1 MAITNTWLQDYLV
14 EQLEQTKVQY
24 AQHIINVKPIP
35 NPMYMVEDNQTETIW
50 SKEDEE
56 TYTNLELRM
65 SWLREQLQAL
75 EVTEKEHRMIDELKE
90 LIQSYEERYDAIQ
103 EEIADY
109 QNDYDY
115 ESDPEGIDY
124 DLHFVHQLTVDAEM
138 VEQSIKHLEEELNE
152 LQKY

>member
-14 EQLEQTKVQY
+14 QQLEETKVQY

-75 EVTEKEHRMIDELKE
+75 EVTEQEQRKIDELKE

-115 ESDPEGIDY
+115 ETDPEGIDY
-124 DLHFVHQLTVDAEM
+124 DLKLVHQLTVDAEM
-138 VEQSIKHLEEELNE
+138 VEQSIKHLEEELQQLE
-152 LQKY
+152 K

>member
-14 EQLEQTKVQY
+14 EQLEETKVQY
-24 AQHIINVKPIP
+24 AQHIINVKKIP
-35 NPMYMVEDNQTETIW
+35 NPLYMVEDNQTETIW

-56 TYTNLELRM
+56 TYTKLELRK
-65 SWLREQLQAL
+65 SWLVEQLKAL
-75 EVTEKEHRMIDELKE
+75 EVTEKEQRKIDSLKE
-90 LIQSYEERYDAIQ
+90 LIESYEERYNAIQ

-124 DLHFVHQLTVDAEM
+124 DLKLVHQLTVDAEM
-138 VEQSIKHLEEELNE
+138 VEESIKHLEEELKE
-152 LQKY
+152 LEK